1 MTCDVHLQY
10 EPAIDSVHDMV
21 KRFMSACEAKSQSSS
36 SSSAAA
42 AAAAAVPSELLPPLE
57 SSFDNLDFLSAP
69 AAADDGCCP
78 QEQEGDVANEKG
90 LGVEESGVDCRGD
103 GEMDSRRV
111 YFPEISLSDAL
122 EVTCDV

>member
-1 MTCDVHLQY
+1 VTCEVHLQY

-21 KRFMSACEAKSQSSS
+21 KRFMSACQAKSQSSS
-36 SSSAAA
+36 SSSS

-69 AAADDGCCP
+69 AAADDGSCP